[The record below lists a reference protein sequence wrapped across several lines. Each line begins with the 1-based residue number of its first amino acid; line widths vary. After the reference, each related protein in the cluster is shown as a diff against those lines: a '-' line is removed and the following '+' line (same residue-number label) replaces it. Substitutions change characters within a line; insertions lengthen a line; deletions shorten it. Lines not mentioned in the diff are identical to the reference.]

1 MLEKIPLVVGLG
13 VTGQSIIK
21 YLSESYKELFV
32 IEEWRENPYIEELK
46 KSEINFHINPQI
58 NNELSHKISEIYI
71 SPGIAKEHEIFS
83 YAKTHKI
90 KVSSDIEKFVN
101 TNESIKVL
109 VSGTN
114 GKTSTCLMIE
124 SLFRLVFPDLR
135 ISVLGNIGKPVLSC
149 IKDDIDIAIIE
160 VSSFQ
165 LELLDEIQFDIGLLL
180 NIEQD
185 HMDMHSSYE
194 DYQKIKYSILE
205 KARFN
210 ISFDRKYALFKD
222 SYTYRDIEMPRELID
237 SKAFNDWPLHDI
249 ENFRASFAVLKCYCE
264 NFHKISFKE
273 MNVSAELEKFFLEFK
288 KPPHRFELV
297 SNSKG
302 LNFINDSKATN
313 LDAMLKAIKATRRL
327 KKSGDIYLICGGDLK
342 GQKISSINITTVED
356 VDKAFIY
363 GQDKEILSKMMG
375 SYTDCQLTDNLE
387 EAFKKSTDLAGEDD
401 CILLS
406 PGCSSLDMFSNYQER
421 GDKFR
426 SLISDLQDE

>member
-90 KVSSDIEKFVN
+90 KVSSDIEKLVN
-101 TNESIKVL
+101 TNESIEVL

-210 ISFDRKYALFKD
+210 ISFDY
-222 SYTYRDIEMPRELID
+222 
-237 SKAFNDWPLHDI
+237 
-249 ENFRASFAVLKCYCE
+249 V
-264 NFHKISFKE
+264 
-273 MNVSAELEKFFLEFK
+273 
-288 KPPHRFELV
+288 
-297 SNSKG
+297 
-302 LNFINDSKATN
+302 
-313 LDAMLKAIKATRRL
+313 
-327 KKSGDIYLICGGDLK
+327 
-342 GQKISSINITTVED
+342 
-356 VDKAFIY
+356 
-363 GQDKEILSKMMG
+363 
-375 SYTDCQLTDNLE
+375 
-387 EAFKKSTDLAGEDD
+387 
-401 CILLS
+401 
-406 PGCSSLDMFSNYQER
+406 
-421 GDKFR
+421 
-426 SLISDLQDE
+426 